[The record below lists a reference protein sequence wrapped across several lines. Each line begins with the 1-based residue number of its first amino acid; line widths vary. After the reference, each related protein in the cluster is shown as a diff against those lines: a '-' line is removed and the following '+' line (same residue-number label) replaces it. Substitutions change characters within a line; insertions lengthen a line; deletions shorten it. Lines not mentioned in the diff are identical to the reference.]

1 MKLSREVTSKSVLD
15 EEDDEYADFEFES
28 ITAKRKE
35 KIKNFVERVKK
46 TQETMRKRAHL
57 ALSTSAYVK
66 EGVPPEFDVDLS
78 FLLELFAPRRK
89 LKPKKKDRKP
99 AVRVDNCSLIIQVV
113 QAANVPVRREESAES
128 LALQATARQNSPVR
142 GRRTQRDSS
151 SRAGAAARDDMDDFD
166 FDDDARFG
174 MVNSYIEVEF
184 QGKTYR
190 TDAHTGPHPKWNE
203 KMTCK
208 FTPTGPNGTL
218 FEPSNLCQIQD
229 KVTFSLFDEVTY
241 DMAVAEHKY
250 RKAKADRKEKR
261 FLGSFSLPFATIYM
275 EGKVQGNMRVDRPE
289 VNLGYGQSSF
299 AEAMGRS
306 QAATAAEMTDEEL
319 DVLDL
324 NQRAEETTYVTI
336 MATLNPV
343 LSVPETKSEQYAP
356 GEGANL
362 KHKIKNFQEMLKA
375 KWKRNKVERSLECLA
390 LTLEGESALVCKF
403 LRKQRPIPAALRRGK
418 EWVFCELGFWL
429 RHLLRPAL
437 PCPARP
443 RVGYS
448 LLSPNSHT

>member
-1 MKLSREVTSKSVLD
+1 MQKSAA
-15 EEDDEYADFEFES
+15 EEEEDEYADFEFES
-28 ITAKRKE
+28 ITAKRRE
-35 KIKNFVERVKK
+35 KIKSFVERVKK

-78 FLLELFAPRRK
+78 FLIELFAPRRK
-89 LKPKKKDRKP
+89 LKPKKKERKP

-113 QAANVPVRREESAES
+113 QATNVPVRREESAET

-142 GRRTQRDSS
+142 GRRNQRDIS
-151 SRAGAAARDDMDDFD
+151 SRGNAAAAASATGNDMDDFEA
-166 FDDDARFG
+166 FDDEARFG

-190 TDAHTGPHPKWNE
+190 TEAHTGPHPKWNE

-208 FTPTGPNGTL
+208 FTPTGPMGRL
-218 FEPSNLCQIQD
+218 FEPANLCQIQD
-229 KVTFSLFDEVTY
+229 KITFSLFDEVTY

-261 FLGSFSLPFATIYM
+261 FLGSFSIPFTTIYM
-275 EGKVQGNMRVDRPE
+275 EGKVQGNMRVNRPE

-306 QAATAAEMTDEEL
+306 TAASAAEMTDEEM
-319 DVLDL
+319 DVMDL
-324 NQRAEETTYVTI
+324 NQRAEEATYVTI

-343 LSVPETKSEQYAP
+343 LSIPETKSEQYAP

-362 KHKIKNFQEMLKA
+362 KHKVKKYQEALNKQ
-375 KWKRNKVERSLECLA
+375 WKRNKVERQLECLA
-390 LTLEGESALVCKF
+390 LTLEGESALICKF
-403 LRKQRPIPAALRRGK
+403 LRKQRPIPAALRQGR
-418 EWVFCELGFWL
+418 E
-429 RHLLRPAL
+429 
-437 PCPARP
+437 
-443 RVGYS
+443 
-448 LLSPNSHT
+448 